1 MHQEKVGQQDFL
13 LTFWTEESIFIFSR
27 CRHHAAQIVES
38 NELKG
43 TTFYLGY
50 SKVTKL
56 LIVGNVVSWLSGIIM
71 ACSNYCSSGTLWF
84 RRCSSFSEMLENVAG
99 PLSFLSAQQWLTRP
113 GAFRGR
119 FAPLCAFSG
128 FLSCCLFE
136 FTPVLFLWTEVP
148 LAQKIL
154 SISKWQREDSAFCA
168 IVNKIFKHLLLLVM
182 RATFSVVVVLAMKA
196 LWSQT
201 CL

>member
-1 MHQEKVGQQDFL
+1 MHQEIMGQQDFL
-13 LTFWTEESIFIFSR
+13 LTFWTEESIFLFSR

-84 RRCSSFSEMLENVAG
+84 RRSSFSKMLENVAG

-119 FAPLCAFSG
+119 FAPLCAFFWFFELLFVWIHTSA
-128 FLSCCLFE
+128 LSMNRGAVS
-136 FTPVLFLWTEVP
+136 P
-148 LAQKIL
+148 
-154 SISKWQREDSAFCA
+154 EDSQH
-168 IVNKIFKHLLLLVM
+168 FKMTARRLCILCD
-182 RATFSVVVVLAMKA
+182 
-196 LWSQT
+196 SQQDLQAPTTT
-201 CL
+201 CNEGHF